1 MANFPEVNGH
11 LFSFASVE
19 LKVHD
24 RVFLGISAVDYSDK
38 LEGTAVYGPSPVPL
52 GRTRG
57 KWSGEASVTFYQ
69 GQFQELIDFMGDGWG
84 ETPVTITVQCRE
96 VNMPVQTDVLRDV
109 RFMEAKNSQKE
120 GNEPNTVEVPLSLLR
135 PILRNGKAIVR
146 TP

>member
-11 LFSFASVE
+11 LFSFASIEV
-19 LKVHD
+19 KVRD
-24 RVFLGISAVDYSDK
+24 RVFVGVSSVDYSDK
-38 LEGTAVYGPSPVPL
+38 LEGQTVYGPSPVPL

-57 KWSGEASVTFYQ
+57 KWSGEGSITFYQ
-69 GQFQELIDFMGDGWG
+69 GQFQELVDFMGDGWG
-84 ETPVTITVQCRE
+84 EIPVTITVQARE
-96 VNMPVQTDVLRDV
+96 ALMPLQTDVLRDV
-109 RFMEAKNSQKE
+109 RFQEAKNSTKE